1 MEGRIWAIGIIV
13 FLVAYFVLC
22 FLRDYVEDN
31 ERIKSAVRTLKAKQE
46 EKRRSADAGQV

>member
-1 MEGRIWAIGIIV
+1 MWAIGIIT

-31 ERIKSAVRTLKAKQE
+31 ERIKSAVRTLKAIQE
-46 EKRRSADAGQV
+46 EKEKRRSADAGQG